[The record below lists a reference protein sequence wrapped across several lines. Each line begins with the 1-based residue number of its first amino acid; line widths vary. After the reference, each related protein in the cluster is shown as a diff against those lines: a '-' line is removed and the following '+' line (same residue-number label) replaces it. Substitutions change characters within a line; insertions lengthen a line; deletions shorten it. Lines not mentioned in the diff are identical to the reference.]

1 MQAVRWFPT
10 AAFFLALAACSGNGP
25 SQRGGG
31 EAATVTTTVLKA
43 EPWVDSLQALGTAR
57 AKESV
62 TITAKVS
69 ETVDKVHFDSGDYVD
84 AGKVLVSLSGK
95 TELAGLNEASAN
107 YREAEKLFERQQM
120 LAQRQLIAASL
131 LDTQRAAR
139 DAAKAR
145 MDQVRAQ
152 LSDRVIVA
160 PFDGV
165 LGLRQVSPGS
175 LVTPG
180 TVITTLDD
188 ISRIKLDFSIPE
200 RFLAALST
208 GQTVTA
214 HSDTYPGEEFTGVIA
229 SMDSR
234 IDPVTRSLTVRAD
247 IANPERKLRPGM
259 LLQVNVQQPVRQSL
273 QVPELAVQRIGQ
285 QAFLF
290 RVETAKGANQAMQ
303 VPVTLGARRPGV
315 VEILD
320 GVKAGDRVVVEGTV
334 KLHSG
339 SRIVEAGAGSSKA
352 QNAQT
357 SRGD

>member
-1 MQAVRWFPT
+1 MSILRWFPT
-10 AAFFLALAACSGNGP
+10 AALVLSLAACSGQDSDP
-25 SQRGGG
+25 RGAGN
-31 EAATVTTTVLKA
+31 AATVTTTVLKA
-43 EPWVDSLQALGTAR
+43 APWVDSLQALGTAR
-57 AKESV
+57 AQESV

-84 AGKVLVSLSGK
+84 AGNVLVSLSGK
-95 TELAGLNEASAN
+95 AELAGLNEASAN

-120 LAQRQLIAASL
+120 LAQRQLIAASQ
-131 LDTQRAAR
+131 LDLQRAAR

-152 LSDRVIVA
+152 LSDRVIAA

-188 ISRIKLDFSIPE
+188 ISRIKLDFSVPE
-200 RFLAALST
+200 RFLAALAK
-208 GQTVTA
+208 GQAVSA
-214 HSDTYPGEEFTGVIA
+214 HSDAYPGEEFSGVIA
-229 SMDSR
+229 SLDSR
-234 IDPVTRSLTVRAD
+234 IDPVTRALTVRAD

-259 LLQVNVQQPVRQSL
+259 LLQVNVQRPVRQSL
-273 QVPELAVQRIGQ
+273 QVPELAVQQIGQ

-290 RVETAKGANQAMQ
+290 RVDNVKGANQAMQ

-320 GVKAGDRVVVEGTV
+320 GIKTGDRVVVEGTV

-339 SRIVEAGAGSSKA
+339 SRIVEAGAGSAKA
-352 QNAQT
+352 QNAQST
-357 SRGD
+357 SGD